1 MKRDE
6 ACTLVSLYDLD
17 PMAFFLHDLET
28 LHFLNDLIKTAMTPL
43 RVIAVV
49 RISEVR

>member
-1 MKRDE
+1 MKHVRLSAFMIGHIDQ
-6 ACTLVSLYDLD
+6 SYG
-17 PMAFFLHDLET
+17 FFLHDLET

>member
-1 MKRDE
+1 MKHVRLS
-6 ACTLVSLYDLD
+6 AFMIGHID

-28 LHFLNDLIKTAMTPL
+28 LHFLNDLIKTTMTPL

>member
-1 MKRDE
+1 MKHVR
-6 ACTLVSLYDLD
+6 LSYR
-17 PMAFFLHDLET
+17 PNGFFLHDLET